1 MFFVF
6 VSKKIE
12 TPWRGGGLLIAMQPR
27 LWWPGLHYMRYTI
40 ECYFTTTL
48 CALPSILTM

>member
-1 MFFVF
+1 MICLGT
-6 VSKKIE
+6 SY
-12 TPWRGGGLLIAMQPR
+12 TTMQPR